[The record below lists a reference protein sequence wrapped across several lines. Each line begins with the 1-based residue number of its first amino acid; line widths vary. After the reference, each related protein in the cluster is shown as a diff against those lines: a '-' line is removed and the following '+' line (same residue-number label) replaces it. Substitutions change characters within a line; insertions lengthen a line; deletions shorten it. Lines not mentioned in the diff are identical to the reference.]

1 MVDITEKLYFKGRV
15 IFFFSIMQAVGE
27 ARAGIHDSPAGTVVI
42 TSIAVGFS
50 TPEFYE
56 HL

>member
-1 MVDITEKLYFKGRV
+1 MVDITEKLYFKSRV
-15 IFFFSIMQAVGE
+15 IFFSIMQAVGE
-27 ARAGIHDSPAGTVVI
+27 ARAGIHDSPAGTVVT